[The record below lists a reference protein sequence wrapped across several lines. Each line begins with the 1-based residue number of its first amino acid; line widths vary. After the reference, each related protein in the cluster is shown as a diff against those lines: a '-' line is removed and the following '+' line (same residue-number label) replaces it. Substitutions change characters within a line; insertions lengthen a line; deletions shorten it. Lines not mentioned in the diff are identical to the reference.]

1 MTKSFRSERV
11 FHDSRGWFVA
21 MRPSD
26 ARIVRDLPVPGRHLV
41 RDHGIVVGPFVERS
55 DLDTWFVNYVGRYGV
70 TRMQDLRAA

>member
-1 MTKSFRSERV
+1 MTKNFRSERV
-11 FHDSRGWFVA
+11 FHDSRGWFIS

-26 ARIVRDLPVPGRHLV
+26 ARFVRELPVPGRHHV

-55 DLDTWFVNYVGRYGV
+55 DLDRWFVNYVGRYGA